1 MANEVQQFDVVV
13 IGGGP
18 GGYAAALYGASAG
31 LNIAVVERDK
41 VGGTCL
47 HRGCVP
53 AKEFLE
59 TAHVRQV
66 LEHAAAFGFSTKE
79 IATDFAVSQSRK
91 NEIVDRLYKGLSGL
105 LKGRKVTV
113 FEGTGQLNADLSV
126 TVLDGAD
133 AGVVAKGTN
142 VILAAGSVPRT
153 LPGFDVDGKIVVT
166 SDEFLDLSSL
176 PATAAVIGGG
186 AIGCEF
192 ASMLADM
199 GTKVTILETLPSI
212 LTGCDTEVAKVVERA
227 FKKRG
232 IEIQVGVTIT
242 GHTPKKGSTSIAIE
256 GGDALGV
263 DMVVL
268 SVGRRP
274 RTEGLLGEG
283 TGVVINER
291 GFVEAD
297 GSQRTANANVYA
309 VGDVVANTPQ
319 LAHVGF
325 AEAIVAIKSIL
336 GEPVVPVDYERVPWA
351 IYSNPEVA
359 FCGLTEAAAK
369 EKGYEVVVKKDP
381 FGGNSRAQII
391 GETEGVV
398 KIIAEKRAD
407 GTAGQLLGVHMA
419 GPWVTE
425 QLGAG
430 YFAVNWEATAEEAAA
445 LIQPHPSLSETFG
458 ETLLALAGRGL
469 HLGCRHAAVA
479 GRVGHRRDHHAM
491 VQEGGRRGRPRR
503 TAV

>member
-1 MANEVQQFDVVV
+1 MAVANEVQQFDVVV

-31 LNIAVVERDK
+31 LNIAIVERDK

-59 TAHVRQV
+59 TAHVRRT
-66 LEHAAAFGFSTKE
+66 LEHASEFGIDAKDVSV
-79 IATDFAVSQSRK
+79 DFAVSQARK
-91 NEIVDRLYKGLSGL
+91 NEIVDRLFKGLSGL
-105 LKGRKVTV
+105 IKGRKITV
-113 FEGTGQLNADLSV
+113 FAGTGRLDADLTVQV
-126 TVLDGAD
+126 TDGAD
-133 AGVVAKGTN
+133 AGVVAKGKD
-142 VILAAGSVPRT
+142 VIIAVGSVPRT
-153 LPGFDVDGKIVVT
+153 LPGFEVDGTTVVT
-166 SDEFLDLSSL
+166 SDEFLDLSAL
-176 PATAAVIGGG
+176 PETAAVIGGG

-192 ASMLADM
+192 ASMLCDM
-199 GTKVTILETLPSI
+199 GTKVTVLEFLPTILA
-212 LTGCDTEVAKVVERA
+212 GCDTEVVNVVGRA

-232 IEIQVGVTIT
+232 IDIRTGVTVT
-242 GHTPKKGSTSIAIE
+242 GHSPKKDGTTIAVE
-256 GGDALGV
+256 GGDDVKV
-263 DMVVL
+263 DMVVM

-274 RTEGLLGEG
+274 RSEDLLGGG
-283 TGVVINER
+283 TGVEINDR
-291 GFVEAD
+291 GFVVAD
-297 GSQRTANANVYA
+297 GAQRTANPHVFA

-336 GEPVVPVDYERVPWA
+336 GEPAVPVDYDRVPWA

-359 FCGLTEAAAK
+359 FCGLTEALAK

-391 GETEGVV
+391 GDTEGVV
-398 KIIAEKRAD
+398 KVIAEKRAD
-407 GTAGQLLGVHMA
+407 GTAGQILGVHMA

-469 HLGCRHAAVA
+469 HVS
-479 GRVGHRRDHHAM
+479 
-491 VQEGGRRGRPRR
+491 
-503 TAV
+503 

>member
-1 MANEVQQFDVVV
+1 VTNEVQQFDVVV

-31 LNIAVVERDK
+31 LNIAIVERDK

-59 TAHVRQV
+59 TAHVRRTV
-66 LEHAAAFGFSTKE
+66 EHAANFGITTKGVAVDFS
-79 IATDFAVSQSRK
+79 VSQTRK

-105 LKGRKVTV
+105 IKGRKITT
-113 FEGTGQLNADLSV
+113 FEGTGRLDADGTV
-126 TVLDGAD
+126 TVVDGAD

-153 LPGFDVDGKIVVT
+153 LPGFDVDGTIVVT
-166 SDEFLDLSSL
+166 SDEFLDLSAL
-176 PATAAVIGGG
+176 PAAAAVIGGG

-199 GTKVTILETLPSI
+199 GTTVTILEALPAI
-212 LTGCDTEVAKVVERA
+212 LAGCDTEVATVVGRA

-232 IEIQVGVTIT
+232 IEIKTGVTIT
-242 GHTPKKGSTSIAIE
+242 GHTPKKGKTTIAIE
-256 GGDALGV
+256 GGDDVTV
-263 DMVVL
+263 DMIVM

-283 TGVVINER
+283 TGVEINDR
-291 GFVEAD
+291 GFVVAD
-297 GSQRTANANVYA
+297 GNMRTANANVYA
-309 VGDVVANTPQ
+309 VGDVVAGTPQ

-325 AEAIVAIKSIL
+325 AEAIVAIKTIL
-336 GEPVVPVDYERVPWA
+336 GEPAIPVDYDRVPWA

-359 FCGLTEAAAK
+359 FCGLTEASAK
-369 EKGYEVVVKKDP
+369 EKGYDVVVKKDP

-391 GETEGVV
+391 GDTEGVV

-407 GTAGQLLGVHMA
+407 GTAGQILGVHMA

-469 HLGCRHAAVA
+469 H
-479 GRVGHRRDHHAM
+479 VG
-491 VQEGGRRGRPRR
+491 
-503 TAV
+503 

>member
-1 MANEVQQFDVVV
+1 MANEVQTFDVVV

-18 GGYAAALYGASAG
+18 GGYAAALYGAAAG
-31 LNIAVVERDK
+31 LNIALVERDK

-59 TAHVRQV
+59 TAHVRRT
-66 LEHAAAFGFSTKE
+66 LEHAGAFGINAGDVTV
-79 IATDFAVSQSRK
+79 DFAVSQARK
-91 NEIVDRLYKGLSGL
+91 TEIVNKLHKGVAGL

-113 FEGTGQLNADLSV
+113 FEGTARLDANQMV

-133 AGVVAKGTN
+133 AGVVAQGTN
-142 VILAAGSVPRT
+142 IILAAGSVPRT
-153 LPGFDVDGKIVVT
+153 LPGFDVDGSIVLT
-166 SDEFLDLSSL
+166 SDEFLDLTVL
-176 PATAAVIGGG
+176 PASAAVIGGG

-192 ASMLADM
+192 ASMLSDM
-199 GTKVTILETLPSI
+199 GTKVTILEGLPSI
-212 LTGCDTEVAKVVERA
+212 LAGCDTEVATVVNRA

-232 IEIQVGVTIT
+232 IDIQTGVKIT
-242 GHTPKKGSTSIAIE
+242 GHSPADGATSIHLE
-256 GGDALGV
+256 GADDVKV
-263 DMVVL
+263 DMVVV

-283 TGVVINER
+283 TGVEVNDR
-291 GFVEAD
+291 GFVVAD
-297 GSQRTANANVYA
+297 GFMRTANPQVFA
-309 VGDVVANTPQ
+309 VGDLVAGTPQ

-325 AEAIVAIKSIL
+325 AEAIVAIKTIV
-336 GEPVVPVDYERVPWA
+336 GEDVVPVDYDRVPWA

-359 FCGLTEAAAK
+359 FCGLTEAAAV
-369 EKGYEVVVKKDP
+369 ERGYDVLVKKDP

-391 GETEGVV
+391 GETDGVV

-407 GTAGQLLGVHMA
+407 GTAGQILGVHMA

-430 YFAVNWEATAEEAAA
+430 YFAVNWEANVEEAAA

-458 ETLLALAGRGL
+458 ETLLALAGRGI
-469 HLGCRHAAVA
+469 H
-479 GRVGHRRDHHAM
+479 VG
-491 VQEGGRRGRPRR
+491 
-503 TAV
+503 

>member
-1 MANEVQQFDVVV
+1 MANEVQQFDVVI

-18 GGYAAALYGASAG
+18 GGYAAALYGAAAG
-31 LNIAVVERDK
+31 MNVALVERDK

-59 TAHVRQV
+59 TAHVRRT
-66 LEHAAAFGFSTKE
+66 LEHAGAFGITTNGVEVDFS
-79 IATDFAVSQSRK
+79 VSQSRK
-91 NEIVDRLYKGLSGL
+91 TEIVDRLHKGLSGL
-105 LKGRKVTV
+105 LKGRKVTI
-113 FEGTGQLNADLSV
+113 FEGTARLDPNQTV

-133 AGVVAKGTN
+133 QGVVAQGKN
-142 VILAAGSVPRT
+142 IILAAGSVPRT

-166 SDEFLDLSSL
+166 SDEFLTLTSL

-192 ASMLADM
+192 ASMLCDM
-199 GTKVTILETLPSI
+199 GTKVTILEGLPSI
-212 LTGCDTEVAKVVERA
+212 LAGCDTEVANVVQRA

-232 IEIQVGVTIT
+232 IEIQVGVKIT
-242 GHTPKKGSTSIAIE
+242 GHSPKKGATAVQIE
-256 GGDALGV
+256 GAEDVKV
-263 DMVVL
+263 DMVVI

-274 RTEGLLGEG
+274 RSEGLLGEG
-283 TGVVINER
+283 TGVELDER
-291 GFVEAD
+291 GFVVAD
-297 GSQRTANANVYA
+297 GYQRTANPNVFA
-309 VGDVVANTPQ
+309 VGDVVAGTPQ

-325 AEAIVAIKSIL
+325 AEAIVAIKTIL
-336 GEPVVPVDYERVPWA
+336 GESVVPVDYDRVPWA

-369 EKGYEVVVKKDP
+369 EKGYDVVVKKDP

-391 GETEGVV
+391 GDTDGVV

-407 GTAGQLLGVHMA
+407 GTAGQILGVHMA

-469 HLGCRHAAVA
+469 H
-479 GRVGHRRDHHAM
+479 VG
-491 VQEGGRRGRPRR
+491 
-503 TAV
+503 

>member
-1 MANEVQQFDVVV
+1 VVNEVQQFDVVV

-31 LNIAVVERDK
+31 LNIAIIERDK

-59 TAHVRQV
+59 TAHVRRTV
-66 LEHAAAFGFSTKE
+66 EHSSNFGISHSGVSV
-79 IATDFAVSQSRK
+79 DFAVSQARK

-105 LKGRKVTV
+105 LKGRKVTI
-113 FEGTGQLNADLSV
+113 FEGTGQLQSDLSV
-126 TVLDGAD
+126 TITEGAD
-133 AGVVAKGTN
+133 AGVIAKGTN

-166 SDEFLDLSSL
+166 SDEFLDLSAL
-176 PATAAVIGGG
+176 PETATVIGGG

-192 ASMLADM
+192 ASLLADL
-199 GTKVTILETLPSI
+199 GTKVTILEGLPSI
-212 LTGCDTEVAKVVERA
+212 LSGCDSEVASVVQRS

-232 IEIQVGVTIT
+232 IEIRVGVKIT
-242 GHTPKKGSTSIAIE
+242 GHTPKKGATTIAMDGE
-256 GGDALGV
+256 DSV
-263 DMVVL
+263 VTDMVVM

-274 RTEGLLGEG
+274 RTEGLLGDD
-283 TGVVINER
+283 TKVQLDER
-291 GFVEAD
+291 GFVVAD
-297 GSQRTANANVYA
+297 SSQRTGNSNVFA
-309 VGDVVANTPQ
+309 VGDVVANSPQ

-336 GEPVVPVDYERVPWA
+336 GESVVPVDYDRVPWA

-359 FCGLTEAAAK
+359 FCGLTESSAK
-369 EKGYEVVVKKDP
+369 EKGYDVVVKKDP

-391 GETEGVV
+391 GDTEGVV
-398 KIIAEKRAD
+398 KVIAEKRVD
-407 GTAGQLLGVHMA
+407 GTAGQILGVHMA

-469 HLGCRHAAVA
+469 H
-479 GRVGHRRDHHAM
+479 VG
-491 VQEGGRRGRPRR
+491 
-503 TAV
+503 

>member
-1 MANEVQQFDVVV
+1 MQQSKGMTVANEVLTFDVVV

-18 GGYAAALYGASAG
+18 GGYAAALYAAAAG
-31 LNIAVVERDK
+31 LKVALVERDK

-59 TAHVRQV
+59 TAHVRRTM
-66 LEHAAAFGFSTKE
+66 ERASEFGITVGDVAVDFS
-79 IATDFAVSQSRK
+79 VSQARK
-91 NEIVDRLYKGLSGL
+91 NEVVGRLHKGLSGL
-105 LKGRKVTV
+105 LKGRQITVFAGTGRLDADLLVTV
-113 FEGTGQLNADLSV
+113 V
-126 TVLDGAD
+126 DGAD
-133 AGVVAKGTN
+133 AGVLARGAN
-142 VILAAGSVPRT
+142 VILAPGSVPRG
-153 LPGFDVDGKIVVT
+153 LGGFDVDGKIVVT
-166 SDEFLDLSSL
+166 SDEFLDLAEL
-176 PATAAVIGGG
+176 PPTAAVIGGG

-192 ASMLADM
+192 ASLLADL
-199 GTKVTILETLPSI
+199 GTKVTILEGLPTI
-212 LTGCDTEVAKVVERA
+212 LTGCDAEVVSVVQRS

-232 IEIQVGVTIT
+232 IEVRTGVEVT
-242 GHTPKKGSTSIAIE
+242 GHRPDGGSTTIAVAA
-256 GGDALGV
+256 GDEVTVEL
-263 DMVVL
+263 VVL

-274 RTEGLLGEG
+274 RTEGLLGEN
-283 TGVVINER
+283 TGIEINER
-291 GFVEAD
+291 GFLEAD
-297 GSQRTANANVYA
+297 GYQRTSNPHVFA
-309 VGDVVANTPQ
+309 VGDVVANSPQ

-325 AEAIVAIKSIL
+325 AEAIVAIKTIL
-336 GEPVVPVDYERVPWA
+336 GEQVVPVDYDRVPWA

-369 EKGYEVVVKKDP
+369 DKGFDVIVKKDP

-391 GETEGVV
+391 GESEGVV
-398 KIIAEKRAD
+398 KVVAEKRAD
-407 GTAGQLLGVHMA
+407 GTAGQILGVHMA

-469 HLGCRHAAVA
+469 H
-479 GRVGHRRDHHAM
+479 VG
-491 VQEGGRRGRPRR
+491 
-503 TAV
+503 

>member
-18 GGYAAALYGASAG
+18 GGYAAALYGAAAG
-31 LNIAVVERDK
+31 LNVALVERDK

-59 TAHVRQV
+59 TAHVRRTV
-66 LEHAAAFGFSTKE
+66 EHSADFGITTKGVDVDFS
-79 IATDFAVSQSRK
+79 VSQQRK
-91 NEIVDRLYKGLSGL
+91 NDIVDRLFKGLSGL

-113 FEGTGQLNADLSV
+113 LSGTARLDANQTVSV
-126 TVLDGAD
+126 VDGD
-133 AGVVAKGTN
+133 DVGVVAQGKN
-142 VILAAGSVPRT
+142 VIIAAGSVPRT
-153 LPGFDVDGKIVVT
+153 LPGFDVDGSIVVT
-166 SDEFLDLSSL
+166 SDEFLNLTSL
-176 PATAAVIGGG
+176 PASAAVIGGG

-199 GTKVTILETLPSI
+199 GTKVTVLESLPTILA
-212 LTGCDTEVAKVVERA
+212 GCDSEVTGVVQRS

-232 IEIQVGVTIT
+232 IDVRAGVTIT
-242 GHTPKKGSTSIAIE
+242 GHTPKKGATAIAIE
-256 GGDALGV
+256 GADDLKV
-263 DMVVL
+263 DMVVM

-283 TGVVINER
+283 TNVVIDER
-291 GFVEAD
+291 GFVVAD
-297 GSQRTANANVYA
+297 SYQRTADPNVFA

-325 AEAIVAIKSIL
+325 AEAIVAIKTII
-336 GEPVVPVDYERVPWA
+336 GEPVVPVDYDRVPWA

-359 FCGLTEAAAK
+359 FCGLTEASAK

-391 GETEGVV
+391 GDTDGVV
-398 KIIAEKRAD
+398 KIIAEKRSD
-407 GTAGQLLGVHMA
+407 GSAGQILGVHMA

-469 HLGCRHAAVA
+469 H
-479 GRVGHRRDHHAM
+479 VG
-491 VQEGGRRGRPRR
+491 
-503 TAV
+503 